1 MKQKT
6 YPVEEKKD
14 DSIKI
19 HIDKKP
25 VWIKSQTVRSEQ
37 YSYYDK
43 AERKEKEKIRQKLKE
58 YIDK

>member
-14 DSIKI
+14 DDMTLHIK
-19 HIDKKP
+19 KKP

-43 AERKEKEKIRQKLKE
+43 NERKEKERIRDELRE